1 VRSRCAGFLAVSAAL
16 VGALFVGATSTA
28 APLPTSGSAYPW
40 VQRWGVHGTAAPAVG
55 QWTQPGASV
64 TVMLP
69 RESALG
75 TVGLQ
80 TSYSWVQPWQIAA
93 GSVPDVVNDNLG

>member
-1 VRSRCAGFLAVSAAL
+1 
-16 VGALFVGATSTA
+16 
-28 APLPTSGSAYPW
+28 
-40 VQRWGVHGTAAPAVG
+40 
-55 QWTQPGASV
+55 
-64 TVMLP
+64 MLP